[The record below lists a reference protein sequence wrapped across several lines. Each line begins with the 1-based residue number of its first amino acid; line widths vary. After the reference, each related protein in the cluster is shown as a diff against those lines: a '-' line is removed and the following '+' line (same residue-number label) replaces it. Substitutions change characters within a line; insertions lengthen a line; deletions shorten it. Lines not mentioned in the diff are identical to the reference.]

1 MTKPDKI
8 DLIVQLFL
16 AQWVLGTLETPFPAF
31 GKISG
36 VPCSKPVLADDT
48 IGICTFIKQ
57 FHCTTKYLHM
67 MGMTIIIMIIVIIII
82 IITIISI
89 IITIIIIIL
98 KLDFQYHQKGFME
111 DCPDGRMDREK
122 MRVMFAAIMPKVV
135 K

>member
-48 IGICTFIKQ
+48 IGICTFIQQ

-67 MGMTIIIMIIVIIII
+67 MGMTIIIMIINIIVINIVIIVIIII
-82 IITIISI
+82 AV
-89 IITIIIIIL
+89 
-98 KLDFQYHQKGFME
+98 
-111 DCPDGRMDREK
+111 
-122 MRVMFAAIMPKVV
+122 VM
-135 K
+135 